1 MEYLDILI
9 LVVSFVILLAIGVP
23 IAYSIGL
30 SAILTMVISIDVIPS
45 FTTLSQ
51 RIATALDSFALLA
64 IPFFYLCRPVNE
76 QGGDCHPPD

>member
-9 LVVSFVILLAIGVP
+9 LILSFVIFLAIGVP

-30 SAILTMVISIDVIPS
+30 SAILTMIISIDIIPS

-64 IPFFYLCRPVNE
+64 I
-76 QGGDCHPPD
+76 